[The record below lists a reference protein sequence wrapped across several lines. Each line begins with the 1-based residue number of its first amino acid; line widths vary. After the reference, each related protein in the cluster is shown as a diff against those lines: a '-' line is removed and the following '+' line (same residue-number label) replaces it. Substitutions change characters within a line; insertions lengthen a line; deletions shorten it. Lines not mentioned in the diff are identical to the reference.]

1 MAKKIKQKALNF
13 EVVVNGQPLEVVAK
27 PYTAANE
34 LPRFRV
40 SINGSP
46 VQIFGLEPQLNK
58 VVVLE
63 KGAAEHTA
71 QVEHVIGETLLQAI
85 AA

>member
-1 MAKKIKQKALNF
+1 MAKKIKQKVLNF

-63 KGAAEHTA
+63 KGAAEHSA
-71 QVEHVIGETLLQAI
+71 QVEHIIGQQLLQTI

>member
-1 MAKKIKQKALNF
+1 MARKIKHKALNF
-13 EVVVNGQPLEVVAK
+13 EVVVNGKPIEVIAK
-27 PYTAANE
+27 PYTAAND

-46 VQIFGLEPQLNK
+46 VQIFGLEPSINK

-63 KGAAEHTA
+63 KGAAETPA

>member
-13 EVVVNGQPLEVVAK
+13 EVVVNGRPIEVVAK
-27 PYTAANE
+27 PYTAAND

-40 SINGSP
+40 SIDGSP
-46 VQIFGLEPQLNK
+46 VQIFGLEPSINK
-58 VVVLE
+58 VVVLD
-63 KGAAEHTA
+63 KGAAQHPA
-71 QVEHVIGETLLQAI
+71 NVEHVIGETLLQAI

>member
-1 MAKKIKQKALNF
+1 MSKKIKQKALNF
-13 EVVVNGQPLEVVAK
+13 EVVVNGRPMEVVAK
-27 PYTAANE
+27 PYTAANN

-46 VQIFGLEPQLNK
+46 VQIFGLEPNTHK
-58 VVVLE
+58 MIVLE
-63 KGAAEHTA
+63 NGAAQHTP
-71 QVEHVIGETLLQAI
+71 QVEHIIGETLLQAI

>member
-1 MAKKIKQKALNF
+1 MSKKIKQKALNF
-13 EVVVNGQPLEVVAK
+13 EVVVNGQSLEVVAK

-46 VQIFGLEPQLNK
+46 VQIFGLEPHLNK

-63 KGAAEHTA
+63 KGAAEHSA
-71 QVEHVIGETLLQAI
+71 QVEHIIGQQLLQTI

>member
-1 MAKKIKQKALNF
+1 MSKKIKTKAINF
-13 EVVVNGQPLEVVAK
+13 EVTVNGQPLEVIAK
-27 PYTAANE
+27 PYTAANA

-46 VQIFGLEPQLNK
+46 VQIFGLEPASNK
-58 VVVLE
+58 VIVLE
-63 KGAAEHTA
+63 KGAAEHSS
-71 QVEHVIGETLLQAI
+71 QVEYAIGETLLHAI